1 MKQINLIYKYR
12 VFSLIAMMALSLLGT
27 SCKDEDNFEALGSEK
42 IISAIELKV
51 TERLPLLVN
60 TDSLIAYTVLPDDA
74 GNKNLLW
81 TSANKEIAS
90 VNAEGRITA
99 HKLGKVYITAM
110 PEVGFAATK
119 TIEVEVI
126 DEIIKIQ
133 DIHVKG
139 EDQLSVY
146 VTASLQ
152 LETSFT
158 PEVVTYTTLN
168 WISETPEIATVSE
181 SGLIKGI
188 TPGTARIR
196 IEARDGSHFSK
207 VITVEVKEIVPL
219 RDILFDESQ
228 KELALNETSVLN
240 ITPVPANATVSAIEW
255 SSENANVVSINKE
268 SGVFTVKAYGTTRL
282 IAKSGDIEKSLEVTV
297 IKGKINDTF
306 LYGVS
311 NWEKFGSDA
320 ESAEIV
326 NGKLLPP

>member
-1 MKQINLIYKYR
+1 
-12 VFSLIAMMALSLLGT
+12 
-27 SCKDEDNFEALGSEK
+27 
-42 IISAIELKV
+42 
-51 TERLPLLVN
+51 
-60 TDSLIAYTVLPDDA
+60 
-74 GNKNLLW
+74 
-81 TSANKEIAS
+81 
-90 VNAEGRITA
+90 
-99 HKLGKVYITAM
+99 M

-311 NWEKFGSDA
+311 TVSYTHLTLPT
-320 ESAEIV
+320 
-326 NGKLLPP
+326 KLEV

>member
-240 ITPVPANATVSAIEW
+240 NCYPCW
-255 SSENANVVSINKE
+255 HMKC
-268 SGVFTVKAYGTTRL
+268 FY
-282 IAKSGDIEKSLEVTV
+282 
-297 IKGKINDTF
+297 
-306 LYGVS
+306 
-311 NWEKFGSDA
+311 
-320 ESAEIV
+320 
-326 NGKLLPP
+326 

>member
-1 MKQINLIYKYR
+1 MQ
-12 VFSLIAMMALSLLGT
+12 
-27 SCKDEDNFEALGSEK
+27 KDG
-42 IISAIELKV
+42 
-51 TERLPLLVN
+51 
-60 TDSLIAYTVLPDDA
+60 
-74 GNKNLLW
+74 
-81 TSANKEIAS
+81 
-90 VNAEGRITA
+90 ITA

-268 SGVFTVKAYGTTRL
+268 SGVFTVKAYGHNPFV
-282 IAKSGDIEKSLEVTV
+282 AKSGDIEKSLEVTV

-326 NGKLLPP
+326 NGKLLVKASAP